1 VSTANVFARIERE
14 PRLSDQVADAI
25 LETILSQRLRAGD
38 LLPPERELGKQ
49 FGVSRTVVR
58 EAIRAL
64 DAKGLLEVRTGSG
77 ARIAAV
83 DSSTARQAM
92 RQFVHAITPDF
103 ASVAE
108 VRGVLEVAAVEL
120 AAQRATPADL
130 ERLESALDR
139 MADSVDEVEAAAL
152 ADLEFHRAIA
162 SATQNQL
169 FLLLHDSIGE
179 ALVDVRRTSLARG
192 HAERVRVRDAH
203 RRILDAVAAH
213 DPTAAQAAMREH
225 LQHVAVT

>member
-1 VSTANVFARIERE
+1 MSSANVFARIERE

-25 LETILSQRLRAGD
+25 LEMILSQRLRSGD

-83 DSSTARQAM
+83 DLSTAKRAM
-92 RQFVHAITPDF
+92 QELAHAITPDY
-103 ASVAE
+103 ASVTE
-108 VRGVLEVAAVEL
+108 IRGVLEVAGAGL
-120 AAQRATPADL
+120 AAQRATEADL
-130 ERLESALDR
+130 ERLRAAADQMSASLD
-139 MADSVDEVEAAAL
+139 DVEASVL

-162 SATQNQL
+162 AATQNRL

-179 ALVDVRRTSLARG
+179 ALVDIRRKSLALSYAQRTSVS
-192 HAERVRVRDAH
+192 EAH
-203 RRILDAVAAH
+203 RRILDAIAAR
-213 DPTAAQAAMREH
+213 DSAAAQAAMGEH
-225 LQHVAVT
+225 LEHVAVA